1 MDNTSTS
8 EPTKVPGKK
17 EMRKQVVDKIEA
29 ALPELKSPLGEK
41 KFHSRVKKAAKLITE
56 GLHKEERAKVA
67 KKAKTVKTTAAKKAV
82 PKKKVKSASKPE

>member
-1 MDNTSTS
+1 MNNTNTT

-41 KFHSRVKKAAKLITE
+41 KFHNRVKKAAKLITG
-56 GLHKEERAKVA
+56 GLDKEERAKVTKKTKTA
-67 KKAKTVKTTAAKKAV
+67 KAATLKTKALKKKA
-82 PKKKVKSASKPE
+82 KSASKPE